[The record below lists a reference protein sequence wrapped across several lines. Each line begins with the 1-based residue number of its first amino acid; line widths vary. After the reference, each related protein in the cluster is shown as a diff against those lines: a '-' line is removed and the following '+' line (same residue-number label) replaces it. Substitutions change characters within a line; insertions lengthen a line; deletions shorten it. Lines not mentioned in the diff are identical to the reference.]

1 MPVIEESITINRP
14 RADVFA
20 FAADSEHLLEWSS
33 NLVEYEASPP
43 GPVQADTTARG
54 ITRVAGRNV
63 KEHRK

>member
-1 MPVIEESITINRP
+1 MPVIEESITIKRP

-20 FAADSEHLLEWSS
+20 FTADSEHLLEWSS

-63 KEHRK
+63 KGHRK